1 LKNPR
6 AYLFLLISA
15 GGAQHSPTQLTF
27 TMAKLSF
34 ALAAALAA
42 SASAFAP
49 ASSSMKKTAL
59 SAEKSWDPMSLGKL
73 GQGEAFDTFPG
84 MFPDYQYLNESEIK
98 HGRMSMLAWTGIW
111 ATHVVS
117 AFCCNLLYCGA
128 RFADMPFEVLTIFG
142 VAVSTLMHRPHL
154 IHPHGFIHLLHYPAF
169 TYHTFLHFNAPTSG
183 RYGTWFAHSW
193 HACC

>member
-1 LKNPR
+1 
-6 AYLFLLISA
+6 
-15 GGAQHSPTQLTF
+15 
-27 TMAKLSF
+27 MAKLSF

-98 HGRMSMLAWTGIW
+98 HGRMCMLAWTGIW

-117 AFCCNLLYCGA
+117 AA
-128 RFADMPFEVLTIFG
+128 
-142 VAVSTLMHRPHL
+142 S
-154 IHPHGFIHLLHYPAF
+154 
-169 TYHTFLHFNAPTSG
+169 
-183 RYGTWFAHSW
+183 
-193 HACC
+193 